1 MPTRPTIVV
10 TDYNFPDLSLE
21 QAIAEQ
27 GGCTLHGTPQA
38 GSAQDMARAVAA
50 ADAVITQFARVD
62 ASVIGAMARARAIV
76 RYGIG
81 VDNVD
86 LAAARAHGIPVANI
100 PDYCIDEVA
109 DHTLS
114 FVLGLTRQVVA
125 HTRHVRAGQWGLAV
139 PVPGMRVLREQT
151 VGVVGF
157 GRIGRAVVQRL
168 RAFGC
173 TLLVHDPVVPGDAI
187 AEAGARAVPLADLLA
202 QADIVSL
209 HCPSTP
215 HTRHLVDARS
225 LATMRRG
232 ALLVN
237 LSRGDLVDT
246 PALVAALES
255 GQLGAAALD
264 VFDPEPLP
272 ADHALRKLP
281 NVIVAPHIA
290 SVSPT
295 AVRALREG
303 AARRAVAAARGELP
317 ANVVNGVVAPRVPA

>member
-1 MPTRPTIVV
+1 MSQAPRIVV
-10 TDYNFPDLSLE
+10 TDYGFPDLSLE
-21 QAIAEQ
+21 QALCDAS
-27 GGCTLHGTPQA
+27 GCELTGHHCKSEDELKA
-38 GSAQDMARAVAA
+38 AVAS
-50 ADAVITQFARVD
+50 ADAVITQFARITP
-62 ASVIGAMARARAIV
+62 SVIAAMAKARAIV

-86 LAAARAHGIPVANI
+86 LGAAQAHGIPVSNI

-114 FVLGLTRQVVA
+114 FILGLTRQVVA
-125 HTRHVRAGQWGLAV
+125 HTRDVQAGRWGLAV
-139 PVPGMRVLREQT
+139 PVNGMRVLREQS

-157 GRIGRAVVQRL
+157 GRIGREVVRRL
-168 RAFGC
+168 LAFKC
-173 TLLVHDPVVPGDAI
+173 TVHVHDPVAPV
-187 AEAGARAVPLADLLA
+187 
-202 QADIVSL
+202 ADIVASGAKPAGLDALFAQSDIVTL

-215 HTRHLVDARS
+215 QTRHLVNASR
-225 LATMRRG
+225 LAAMKPG

-246 PALVAALES
+246 PALVSALES
-255 GQLGAAALD
+255 GALAGAALD

-272 ADHALRKLP
+272 ADNPLRRLP
-281 NVIVAPHIA
+281 QVIVAPHIA

-303 AARRAVAAARGELP
+303 AARRAIAAVRGDLP
-317 ANVVNGVVAPRVPA
+317 PNIVNGISAPRELA